1 MVKPA
6 WVWIKAGNV
15 TSAKGFLS
23 SGIHAGLKA
32 GREKDMALL
41 VSTCPAD
48 AAGAFTTNQVKAG
61 PVRVSQQ
68 HLKNGKVRAIII
80 NSGNANACTGVR
92 GIADAKRMTVATAV
106 ALRCKPQEVLVC
118 STGRIGVPLPIRK
131 VLRGIRNCA
140 RILKPGRGSVAA
152 RAIMTSD
159 TVRKEGAVRLSLGGR
174 RVVIGAMAKGAGM
187 IHPNMATMLCVV
199 TTDAAVDRAT
209 LARVTSEAVEQSFN
223 RISVDGDMST
233 NDTVLVLA
241 NGAAGNRPLKSYDAD
256 MGKFAAALKMV
267 MLEMAKKIVGDGE
280 GMTRVIEL
288 AVTGAATEADAKK
301 MAEAVVRS
309 ALVKTSWHG
318 GDPNWGRIMGA
329 IGACG
334 ARMREEL
341 VDIHYDGVAA
351 VRGGIAAATPMGR
364 LRAAARR
371 SRVSIQV
378 NLNLGKGS
386 YAMLTTDLSEKYV
399 RINLGESEYEWRGG
413 D

>member
-23 SGIHAGLKA
+23 SGIHAGLKP

-61 PVRVSQQ
+61 PVRVSQE

-92 GIADAKRMTVATAV
+92 GIADAKRMTVATAA

-329 IGACG
+329 IGASG

-351 VRGGIAAATPMGR
+351 VRGGVAAATPMGR

-371 SRVSIQV
+371 SRVAIQV

-399 RINLGESEYEWRGG
+399 RINLGE
-413 D
+413 

>member
-48 AAGAFTTNQVKAG
+48 AAGVFTTNQVKAG

-256 MGKFAAALKMV
+256 LGKFAAALKMV

-371 SRVSIQV
+371 SRVAIQV

-399 RINLGESEYEWRGG
+399 RINLGE
-413 D
+413 

>member
-329 IGACG
+329 IGASG

-399 RINLGESEYEWRGG
+399 RINLGE
-413 D
+413 

>member
-23 SGIHAGLKA
+23 SGIHAGLKT

-61 PVRVSQQ
+61 PVRVSQE

-92 GIADAKRMTVATAV
+92 GIADAKRMTVATAT

-174 RVVIGAMAKGAGM
+174 RVVIGAMAKGSGM

-329 IGACG
+329 IGASG

-351 VRGGIAAATPMGR
+351 VRGGVAAATPMGR

-371 SRVSIQV
+371 SRVAIQV

-399 RINLGESEYEWRGG
+399 RINLGE
-413 D
+413 

>member
-23 SGIHAGLKA
+23 SGIHAGLKP

-61 PVRVSQQ
+61 PVRVSQE

-92 GIADAKRMTVATAV
+92 GIADAKRMTVAKAT

-174 RVVIGAMAKGAGM
+174 RVVIGAMAKGSGM

-329 IGACG
+329 IGASG

-351 VRGGIAAATPMGR
+351 VRGGVAAATPMGR

-371 SRVSIQV
+371 SRVAIQV

-399 RINLGESEYEWRGG
+399 RINLGE
-413 D
+413 

>member
-23 SGIHAGLKA
+23 SGIHAGLKP

-106 ALRCKPQEVLVC
+106 ALRCKAQEVLVC

-174 RVVIGAMAKGAGM
+174 RVVIGAMAKGSGM

-329 IGACG
+329 IGASG

-351 VRGGIAAATPMGR
+351 VRGGVAAATPMGR

-371 SRVSIQV
+371 SRVAIQV

-399 RINLGESEYEWRGG
+399 RINLGE
-413 D
+413 

>member
-1 MVKPA
+1 VVKAA

-23 SGIHAGLKA
+23 SGIHAGLKT

-61 PVRVSQQ
+61 PVRVSQE

-140 RILKPGRGSVAA
+140 RVLKPGRGSVAA

-329 IGACG
+329 IGASG

-351 VRGGIAAATPMGR
+351 VRGGVAAATPMGR

-371 SRVSIQV
+371 SRVAIQV

-399 RINLGESEYEWRGG
+399 RINLGE
-413 D
+413 

>member
-23 SGIHAGLKA
+23 SGIHAGLKT

-61 PVRVSQQ
+61 PVRVSQE

-209 LARVTSEAVEQSFN
+209 LVRVTSEAVEQSFN

-329 IGACG
+329 IGASG

-351 VRGGIAAATPMGR
+351 VRGGVAAATPMGR

-371 SRVSIQV
+371 SRVAIQV

-399 RINLGESEYEWRGG
+399 RINLGE
-413 D
+413 

>member
-23 SGIHAGLKA
+23 SGIHAGLKP

-61 PVRVSQQ
+61 PVRVSQE

-106 ALRCKPQEVLVC
+106 ALRCKAQEVLVC

-174 RVVIGAMAKGAGM
+174 RVVIGAMAKGSGM

-329 IGACG
+329 IGASG

-351 VRGGIAAATPMGR
+351 VRGGVAAATPMGR
-364 LRAAARR
+364 LRAVARR
-371 SRVSIQV
+371 ARVSIQV
-378 NLNLGKGS
+378 NLNLGKGC

-399 RINLGESEYEWRGG
+399 RINLGE
-413 D
+413 

>member
-1 MVKPA
+1 VSKNLS
-6 WVWIKAGNV
+6 WLRDGNV
-15 TSAKGFLS
+15 TSAKGFLAA
-23 SGIHAGLKA
+23 GIHAGIKP

-41 VSTCPAD
+41 VSILPAD

-68 HLKNGKVRAIII
+68 HLKNGKVRAVIL

-92 GIADAKRMTVATAV
+92 GIADAKKMTSETAL

-131 VLRGIRNCA
+131 VLRGIKQCVKV
-140 RILKPGRGSVAA
+140 LKPDRGSLAA

-159 TVRKEGAVRLSLGGR
+159 TVKKEAAVRLSLGGR
-174 RVVIGAMAKGAGM
+174 RVTIGAMAKGAGM

-199 TTDAAVDRAT
+199 TTDAAVDRKT
-209 LARVTSEAVEQSFN
+209 LERVTSEAVEQSFN

-241 NGAAGNRPLKSYDAD
+241 NGAAGNTPLKSYDPD
-256 MGKFAAALKMV
+256 LGKFTSALKLLMQ
-267 MLEMAKKIVGDGE
+267 EMAKKIVGDGE

-288 AVTGAATEADAKK
+288 TVYGASTEADAKK

-309 ALVKTSWHG
+309 PLVKTSWTG

-329 IGACG
+329 IGGSG
-334 ARMREEL
+334 ARLREEL

-351 VRGGIAAATPMGR
+351 VRGGVATATPVGR
-364 LRAAARR
+364 LKAAARR
-371 SRVSIQV
+371 SRVAIQV
-378 NLNLGKGS
+378 NLNLGRGE
-386 YAMLTTDLSEKYV
+386 YRMLTTDLSEKYV
-399 RINLGESEYEWRGG
+399 RINLGE
-413 D
+413 

>member
-1 MVKPA
+1 MSKA
-6 WVWIKAGNV
+6 ASWVRGGNV
-15 TSAKGFLS
+15 TSPKGFLAAA
-23 SGIHAGLKA
+23 IHAGIKP

-41 VSTCPAD
+41 VSLLPAD

-68 HLKNGKVRAIII
+68 HLKNGKVRAVIL

-92 GIADAKRMTVATAV
+92 GIADAKKMTAETAL
-106 ALRCKPQEVLVC
+106 ALKSKPHEILVC

-131 VLRGIRNCA
+131 VVRGIRLLA
-140 RILKPGRGSVAA
+140 KKLGVGRGSLAA

-159 TVRKEGAVRLSLGGR
+159 TVRKEAAVRLTLGGR
-174 RVVIGAMAKGAGM
+174 RVTIGAMAKGAGM

-199 TTDAAVDRAT
+199 TTDAAVDRKT
-209 LARVTSEAVEQSFN
+209 LERVTSEAVEHSFN

-241 NGAAGNRPLKSYDAD
+241 NGAAGNTPLKSYDAD
-256 MGKFAAALKMV
+256 LGKFSAALKGLMQ
-267 MLEMAKKIVGDGE
+267 EMAKKIVGDGE

-288 AVTGAATEADAKK
+288 TVHGASTEADAKK

-309 ALVKTSWHG
+309 PLVKTSWTG

-329 IGACG
+329 IGASG
-334 ARMREEL
+334 ARLREEL

-351 VRGGIAAATPMGR
+351 VRGGVATATPVGR
-364 LRAAARR
+364 LKAAARR
-371 SRVSIQV
+371 SRVAIQV
-378 NLNLGKGS
+378 NLNLGKGE
-386 YAMLTTDLSEKYV
+386 YRMLTTDLSEKYV
-399 RINLGESEYEWRGG
+399 RINLGE
-413 D
+413 

>member
-23 SGIHAGLKA
+23 SGIHAGLKE

-61 PVRVSQQ
+61 PVRVSQE

-92 GIADAKRMTVATAV
+92 GIADAKRMTVATAT

-174 RVVIGAMAKGAGM
+174 RVVIGAMAKGSGM

-329 IGACG
+329 IGASG

-351 VRGGIAAATPMGR
+351 VRGGVAAATPMGR

-371 SRVSIQV
+371 SRVAIQV

-399 RINLGESEYEWRGG
+399 RINLGE
-413 D
+413 

>member
-1 MVKPA
+1 MGGIGVVKPA

-23 SGIHAGLKA
+23 SGIHAGLKP

-61 PVRVSQQ
+61 PVRVSQE

-106 ALRCKPQEVLVC
+106 ALRCKAQEVLVC

-174 RVVIGAMAKGAGM
+174 RVVIGAMAKGSGM

-329 IGACG
+329 IGASG

-351 VRGGIAAATPMGR
+351 VRGGVAAATPMGR
-364 LRAAARR
+364 LRAVARR
-371 SRVSIQV
+371 SRVAIQV

-399 RINLGESEYEWRGG
+399 RINLGE
-413 D
+413 

>member
-92 GIADAKRMTVATAV
+92 GIADAKRMTVATAT

-371 SRVSIQV
+371 SRVAIQV

-399 RINLGESEYEWRGG
+399 RINLGE
-413 D
+413 

>member
-1 MVKPA
+1 VVKPA

-209 LARVTSEAVEQSFN
+209 LTRVTSEAVEQSFN

-329 IGACG
+329 IGASG

-351 VRGGIAAATPMGR
+351 VRGGVAAATPMGR

-399 RINLGESEYEWRGG
+399 RINLGE
-413 D
+413 

>member
-23 SGIHAGLKA
+23 SGIHAGLKE

-61 PVRVSQQ
+61 PVRVSQE

-92 GIADAKRMTVATAV
+92 GIADAKRMTVATAT

-174 RVVIGAMAKGAGM
+174 RVVIGAMAKGSGM

-329 IGACG
+329 IGASG

-351 VRGGIAAATPMGR
+351 VRGGVATATPVGR
-364 LRAAARR
+364 LKAAARR
-371 SRVSIQV
+371 SRVAIQV
-378 NLNLGKGS
+378 NLNLGKGE
-386 YAMLTTDLSEKYV
+386 YRMLTTDLSEKYV
-399 RINLGESEYEWRGG
+399 RINLGE
-413 D
+413 

>member
-1 MVKPA
+1 VVKPA

-23 SGIHAGLKA
+23 SGIHAGLKT

-61 PVRVSQQ
+61 PVRVSQE

-92 GIADAKRMTVATAV
+92 GIADAKRMTVATAT

-174 RVVIGAMAKGAGM
+174 RVVIGAMAKGSGM

-329 IGACG
+329 IGASG

-351 VRGGIAAATPMGR
+351 VRGGVAAATPMGR

-371 SRVSIQV
+371 SRVAIQV

-399 RINLGESEYEWRGG
+399 RINLGE
-413 D
+413 

>member
-23 SGIHAGLKA
+23 SGIHAGLKT

-61 PVRVSQQ
+61 PVRVSQE

-174 RVVIGAMAKGAGM
+174 RVVIGAMAKGSGM

-329 IGACG
+329 IGASG

-351 VRGGIAAATPMGR
+351 VRGGVAAATPMGR

-371 SRVSIQV
+371 SRVAIQV

-399 RINLGESEYEWRGG
+399 RINLGE
-413 D
+413 

>member
-256 MGKFAAALKMV
+256 MGKFATALKMV

-329 IGACG
+329 IGASG

-351 VRGGIAAATPMGR
+351 VRGGVAAATPMGR

-399 RINLGESEYEWRGG
+399 RINLGE
-413 D
+413 

>member
-1 MVKPA
+1 MKPA

-23 SGIHAGLKA
+23 AGIHAGLKT

-140 RILKPGRGSVAA
+140 RILKLGRGSVAA

-174 RVVIGAMAKGAGM
+174 RVVIGAMAKGSGM

-329 IGACG
+329 IGASG

-351 VRGGIAAATPMGR
+351 VRGGVAAATPMGR

-371 SRVSIQV
+371 SRVAIQV

-399 RINLGESEYEWRGG
+399 RINLGE
-413 D
+413 

>member
-23 SGIHAGLKA
+23 SGIHAGLKP

-61 PVRVSQQ
+61 PVRVSQE

-106 ALRCKPQEVLVC
+106 ALRCKAQEVLVC

-174 RVVIGAMAKGAGM
+174 RVVIGAMAKGSGM

-329 IGACG
+329 IGASG

-351 VRGGIAAATPMGR
+351 VRGGVAAATPMGR

-371 SRVSIQV
+371 SRVAIQV

-399 RINLGESEYEWRGG
+399 RINLGE
-413 D
+413 